1 MVIGVP
7 SPDLTA
13 SYDDGYFDKD
23 EQGWC
28 ARNVELTQLGERVMV
43 RRWGDDNGLRV
54 YDERL
59 EGTVAAV
66 LADRALVVLA
76 GGLVGYVFDLST
88 RRLSMRG
95 HTTREFTPPMDYLES
110 AYHARAMQLL
120 LDIDA
125 ALGGPVRTAPHPPP
139 WPAPIPSPTCAGAQE
154 SATAIALPD
163 GTGLNSM
170 RRTLSSDHGLGPQ
183 LLVELRGGQGAT
195 QLFVEGPDR
204 GQVLFAGPIEREPDA
219 DAVIERWRVT

>member
-1 MVIGVP
+1 
-7 SPDLTA
+7 
-13 SYDDGYFDKD
+13 
-23 EQGWC
+23 
-28 ARNVELTQLGERVMV
+28 
-43 RRWGDDNGLRV
+43 
-54 YDERL
+54 
-59 EGTVAAV
+59 
-66 LADRALVVLA
+66 
-76 GGLVGYVFDLST
+76 
-88 RRLSMRG
+88 MRG
-95 HTTREFTPPMDYLES
+95 HTTREFTPPIDYLES

-125 ALGGPVRTAPHPPP
+125 ALGGPVRTAPQPPL

-163 GTGLNSM
+163 GTVLNSM
-170 RRTLSSDHGLGPQ
+170 RRTLSGDHGLGPQ

-204 GQVLFAGPIEREPDA
+204 GHVLFAGPIEREPDA